1 MSEVACQS
9 RRHLAARILVIILS
23 YFLNASCK
31 CIQNSH
37 MYFWMESYIMMW
49 HLLAYQLKLEKTLVA
64 DCRSDFTE
72 ARGWKERIPLRRHIG
87 QANIAYHPNF
97 VLIHLEGM
105 NLDCPSGWYS
115 NESLALETGGSF
127 GPFFPPSTTFREN
140 WITDIQETSR
150 EKTSLSLDSTSL
162 KECVSGMPW
171 GDVVYQHCWC
181 PERSVRAIHPM
192 AAPYRSVFHLGNA
205 PWVFSPAVYFLDIL
219 GVYCYETI

>member
-49 HLLAYQLKLEKTLVA
+49 HLLAYQLKVEKTLVA

-72 ARGWKERIPLRRHIG
+72 ARGWMEGIPLRRHIG

-162 KECVSGMPW
+162 KECVSGMPEGMW
-171 GDVVYQHCWC
+171 YTSTADVQRGQSELFILWQHLI
-181 PERSVRAIHPM
+181 E
-192 AAPYRSVFHLGNA
+192 VFFIWAMHHEFFHQLSI
-205 PWVFSPAVYFLDIL
+205 F
-219 GVYCYETI
+219 